1 MFHSIGSIME
11 QHIKLIKDMNESVK
25 ENFGQCSEH
34 THKIIDKLEKLEQ
47 IMTNRGY
54 KFKPYHN

>member
-1 MFHSIGSIME
+1 ME